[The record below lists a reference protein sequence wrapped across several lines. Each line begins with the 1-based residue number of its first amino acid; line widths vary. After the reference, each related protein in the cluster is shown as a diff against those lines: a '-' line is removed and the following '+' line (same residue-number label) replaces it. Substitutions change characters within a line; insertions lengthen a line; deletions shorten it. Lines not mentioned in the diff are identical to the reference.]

1 MHVFRHAKYSRLF
14 DMLKASGEVFLAAVN
29 QCSIAVLAIVLV
41 RTAASLLGVLGFR
54 QGDVVDPP
62 EET

>member
-1 MHVFRHAKYSRLF
+1 
-14 DMLKASGEVFLAAVN
+14 MLKASGEVFLAAVN
-29 QCSIAVLAIVLV
+29 QSSIAVLAIVLV